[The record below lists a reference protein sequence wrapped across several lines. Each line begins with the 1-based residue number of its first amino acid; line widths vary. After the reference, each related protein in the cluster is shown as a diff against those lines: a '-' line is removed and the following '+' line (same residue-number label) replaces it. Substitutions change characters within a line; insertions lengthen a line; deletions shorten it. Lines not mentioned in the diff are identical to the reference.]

1 MLPDGTLPDD
11 YVVLD
16 LETTGVSWYRDTII
30 EFGAVK
36 VVDRKPV
43 DTYQQLVNP
52 MRNLNPF
59 ITQLTG
65 ITPDMLEPAPTLATV
80 LPDFLRWCGDDAMI
94 GHNIMQFDIK
104 FIDLAAQRILH
115 HAVPN
120 RIIDTLQMSRS
131 MYPQYNRHR
140 LVDLIQRFDIADVEE
155 HRALSDAEQTQMC
168 FEYMRDE
175 QRRRERSEL
184 SEGIGRSRA
193 VSDAARQR
201 PMPSAQ
207 FSASVSADSG
217 GCRRAPP
224 RRCTPDA
231 DDRASCSGRRA
242 SRGTG
247 RSIRGCDQARTAW

>member
-59 ITQLTG
+59 ITQL
-65 ITPDMLEPAPTLATV
+65 
-80 LPDFLRWCGDDAMI
+80 MI

-175 QRRRERSEL
+175 QRRR
-184 SEGIGRSRA
+184 
-193 VSDAARQR
+193 D
-201 PMPSAQ
+201 
-207 FSASVSADSG
+207 
-217 GCRRAPP
+217 C
-224 RRCTPDA
+224 
-231 DDRASCSGRRA
+231 
-242 SRGTG
+242 
-247 RSIRGCDQARTAW
+247 

>member
-1 MLPDGTLPDD
+1 MNPVLAKVLKKTFATSAT
-11 YVVLD
+11 VVGALFVVYFWNLD
-16 LETTGVSWYRDTII
+16 QKLMGWVYKQVNTM
-30 EFGAVK
+30 F
-36 VVDRKPV
+36 DRKPV

-65 ITPDMLEPAPTLATV
+65 ITPDMLEPAPTLDTV

-175 QRRRERSEL
+175 QRRR
-184 SEGIGRSRA
+184 
-193 VSDAARQR
+193 D
-201 PMPSAQ
+201 
-207 FSASVSADSG
+207 
-217 GCRRAPP
+217 C
-224 RRCTPDA
+224 
-231 DDRASCSGRRA
+231 
-242 SRGTG
+242 
-247 RSIRGCDQARTAW
+247 